1 MVTRHHREFASPT
14 GAVLSQT
21 VTLAEGK
28 PVGVIQINHGMA
40 EHSARY
46 DRFADALAGAGFHV
60 YAHDHRGHGHTRA
73 ADAVPGR
80 FAANDGVEK
89 VLTDIDAVHDQI
101 VRKHPDLPLIIFGH
115 SMGGIVTLN
124 SVLRRSK
131 HLAGAAVWNA
141 NFSPG
146 LLGRVGQAILAWEK
160 FRLGSDVPSRI
171 LPKLTF
177 QDWAKKIPNH
187 RTSADWLS
195 RDPVEVDKYVT
206 DPLCGWDASVSMWQ
220 DVFKMVFAGADDRSF
235 ASVRRNLPFNLAGGG
250 ADPSTVNG
258 KAVEK
263 LAARMRKMGFSNL
276 VSKVWP
282 ETRHESLNDIN
293 RDEITADFSGWAKR
307 VVSECS
313 ARQPRQRTNAP
324 H

>member
-1 MVTRHHREFASPT
+1 MVDRHRREFASPT
-14 GAVLSQT
+14 GAVLAQT
-21 VTLAEGK
+21 VTLAEGE
-28 PVGVIQINHGMA
+28 PIGVIQINHGMA

-46 DRFADALAGAGFHV
+46 DRFADALAPAGFHV
-60 YAHDHRGHGHTRA
+60 YAHDHRGHGGTKA

-80 FAANDGVEK
+80 FATSNGVEK
-89 VLTDIDAVHDQI
+89 ILADIDAIHDRIALEQ
-101 VRKHPDLPLIIFGH
+101 PGLPLIIFGH
-115 SMGGIVTLN
+115 SMGGIVALN
-124 SVLRRSK
+124 SVFRRSD

-177 QDWAKKIPNH
+177 QDWAKKIPNR

-195 RDPVEVDKYVT
+195 RDPAEVDKYVA
-206 DPLCGWDASVSMWQ
+206 DPLCGWDASISMWQ
-220 DVFKMVFAGADDRSF
+220 DVFQMIFAGADDRSF
-235 ASVRRNLPFNLAGGG
+235 TSVRRDLPFNLTGGG

-258 KAVEK
+258 KAVEE

-276 VSKVWP
+276 ISKVWP
-282 ETRHESLNDIN
+282 ETRHEGLNDIN
-293 RDEITADFSGWAKR
+293 RDEITADFIGWAKR
-307 VVSECS
+307 TV
-313 ARQPRQRTNAP
+313 AA
-324 H
+324 

>member
-1 MVTRHHREFASPT
+1 MATRHRKEFTSPT

-21 VTLAEGK
+21 VTLAEGE
-28 PVGVIQINHGMA
+28 PIGVIQISHGMA

-46 DRFADALAGAGFHV
+46 DRFADALAAAGFHV
-60 YAHDHRGHGHTRA
+60 YTHDHRGHGGTKA

-80 FAANDGVEK
+80 FATKDGVEK
-89 VLTDIDAVHDQI
+89 LLADIDAVHDQI
-101 VRKHPDLPLIIFGH
+101 AREHTGLPLIIFGH
-115 SMGGIVTLN
+115 SMGGIVALN
-124 SVLRRSK
+124 SVLRRSD
-131 HLAGAAVWNA
+131 HLAGAAIWNA

-195 RDPVEVDKYVT
+195 RDPAEVDKYVA
-206 DPLCGWDASVSMWQ
+206 DPLCGWDASISMWR
-220 DVFKMVFAGADDRSF
+220 DVFQMIFAGADDRNF
-235 ASVRRNLPFNLAGGG
+235 VSVRRSLPFNLAGGG

-258 KAVEK
+258 KAVEE

-282 ETRHESLNDIN
+282 ETRHEGLNDIN
-293 RDEITADFSGWAKR
+293 RDEITVDFVDWAKR
-307 VVSECS
+307 RV
-313 ARQPRQRTNAP
+313 AG
-324 H
+324 